1 MGLPIGSNVMLL
13 DERNRSKY
21 NFKSVRSVVDV
32 YCRWSSHNL
41 GRKDC
46 VTQSRLTNQKES
58 KVPINVNNTLYRKR
72 GFCFRGRLAQ

>member
-1 MGLPIGSNVMLL
+1 MGLPIESNVMLL
-13 DERNRSKY
+13 GERNRSKY

-46 VTQSRLTNQKES
+46 VTH
-58 KVPINVNNTLYRKR
+58 KV
-72 GFCFRGRLAQ
+72 A